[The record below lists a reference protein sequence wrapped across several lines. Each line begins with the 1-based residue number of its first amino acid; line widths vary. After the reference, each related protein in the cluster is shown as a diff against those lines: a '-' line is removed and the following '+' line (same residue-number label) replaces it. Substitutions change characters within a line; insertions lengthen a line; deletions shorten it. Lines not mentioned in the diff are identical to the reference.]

1 MFFILVLNFEIMSKV
16 GVLLINLGTP
26 DDPGTSS
33 VRRYLKQFLLD
44 GRVIDIAWLP
54 RQLLVRGIIAPFRSF
69 SSAKLYKELW
79 TEKGSPLKHYGYDVE
94 RMLQSKLGD
103 DVVVKL
109 GMRYQNPS
117 IESALE
123 AIRKENVD
131 KIVVFPMFPQ
141 YASASTGSALQ
152 EAMEVIS
159 KWLTI
164 PEVAFISSYHDQK
177 TMIKVYAE
185 NARKYNL
192 EDYDHFLFSFHG
204 IPQRQLTKS
213 DCNNHCLKKEDCCAK
228 LVDANKMCYSAQC
241 YDTAYAIADEL
252 GLKKEQYSIGFQSR
266 LGKDPWTEPFTPDVL
281 KRLRQEGFKNLLVF
295 SPSFTS
301 DCLETTIEIGFEY
314 KEEFEEM
321 GGEKLDLVESLNG
334 NPMWVEAIE
343 EIIKPYL

>member
-1 MFFILVLNFEIMSKV
+1 MAKV
-16 GVLLINLGTP
+16 GVLLVNLGTP

-44 GRVIDIAWLP
+44 GRVIDVPWFF
-54 RQLLVRGIIAPFRSF
+54 RQVLVRGIIAPFRSF

-79 TEKGSPLKHYGYDVE
+79 TERGSPLKYYGYEVE
-94 RMLQSKLGD
+94 KLLQDKLGD
-103 DVVVKL
+103 STIVKL

-117 IESALE
+117 IESALLE
-123 AIRKENVD
+123 LRKANVD

-152 EAMEVIS
+152 ETMDIVS

-164 PEVAFISSYHDQK
+164 PEIAFISSYHDQP

-185 NARKYNL
+185 NAKKHDL
-192 EDYDHFLFSFHG
+192 AKYDHFLFSFHG
-204 IPQRQLTKS
+204 IPQRQLIKS
-213 DCNNHCLKKEDCCAK
+213 DCNNHCLKTEGCCDK

-241 YDTAYAIADEL
+241 YDTAYRIADEM
-252 GLKKEQYSIGFQSR
+252 GLSRDQYSISFQSR
-266 LGKDPWTEPFTPDVL
+266 LGRDPWTEPFTPDML
-281 KRLRQEGFKNLLVF
+281 KKLYADGHKSLLVF

-314 KEEFEEM
+314 KEDFEEM
-321 GGEKLDLVESLNG
+321 GGEHLDLVESLNG
-334 NPMWVEAIE
+334 NPMWVDAIE
-343 EIIKPYL
+343 EMVKPHL